1 MSKLNQMLA
10 SCRLL
15 SRHCTV
21 RRCLPTTLAYHRH
34 QNYCSLIKKSPN
46 DFEVKESEDLNF
58 SYQEINVPE
67 NLKMNKLINLNLKA
81 KLNPI
86 SKPGS
91 FTADLFLGKMDTDF
105 LFYPKLITSRKEYI
119 TLHLQNAMIE
129 RNFRD
134 TVCKEN
140 AYDLLQ
146 SFGFLDIWK
155 LSMTER
161 CSIFEAMGASM
172 CKDILYKQVGDAW

>member
-1 MSKLNQMLA
+1 MVRKCLA
-10 SCRLL
+10 ASLI
-15 SRHCTV
+15 
-21 RRCLPTTLAYHRH
+21 HR
-34 QNYCSLIKKSPN
+34 QSDQGYCSLIKKSPN

-58 SYQEINVPE
+58 DYQQINIPE
-67 NLKMNKLINLNLKA
+67 NLKMDKLINLNLQK
-81 KLNPI
+81 KLTPI

-91 FTADLFLGKMDTDF
+91 FTADLFLGKLDVDF

-119 TLHLQNAMIE
+119 SLHLQNTMIE

-140 AYDLLQ
+140 AYALLQ
-146 SFGFLDIWK
+146 NYGFLNIWK

-172 CKDILYKQVGDAW
+172 CEGILYEQVNC